1 MPILG
6 RYATDVKR
14 QRGFVDGR
22 RLAGAP
28 DWLAAG
34 RLAFAP
40 VADADDFAL
49 AGDLV
54 PAAGV
59 FVAFARVRAF
69 AAGERRFAAVV
80 FAPVVAAAPDET
92 RVECFARCFTTFLGA
107 ASATEAAAKA
117 TSSAARSTLR
127 LRIIGLR

>member
-1 MPILG
+1 LG
-6 RYATDVKR
+6 RDATDVKR
-14 QRGFVDGR
+14 QRGFVDER
-22 RLAGAP
+22 RFAV
-28 DWLAAG
+28 AAG
-34 RLAFAP
+34 LLGADCLAFAP

-49 AGDLV
+49 ADDLV
-54 PAAGV
+54 PAAGA

-69 AAGERRFAAVV
+69 AAGERRFAVV

-127 LRIIGLR
+127 LRIIALR